1 MRTSS
6 KLFEAGKRCRSLES
20 PQKGDKRGLCERRAI
35 RELCPRFPPF
45 SETVN
50 FLFDLQLC
58 SSFVYDT
65 QCIVDVSIKT
75 RVGSR
80 TESNWKWKLGLGLR
94 IAPAVLAVH
103 WCTGSRPHP
112 SRFLIKQPEQPDIA
126 MPLLDLP
133 SELLTL
139 IAHHIGP
146 VELRTSTAYLLVS
159 KLWYRAALPVFLSEL
174 QLSTLRL
181 CSRQLEPPPIP
192 NSPVGTLLAAE
203 VKRLSIRLVG
213 HPSEK
218 IARWPWHDEEPSDDV
233 AGNQDEYP
241 EECED
246 WTIVGPQKLESRW
259 RRDCYDWEIEME
271 LQLRP
276 WSERINKGLTS
287 IISMLPDFKS
297 LEELSIE
304 ARSHYEATWG
314 PRWDY
319 LSYTPIRSMMAN
331 ISPSLTNLTLDTC
344 GSNLVLPREH
354 ADAATSHICPFI
366 AQQMHQVENVRLRMR
381 CICPLIL
388 DSSPAP
394 SGQNSRLRTLVIRL
408 SLPFYPEAAHEKHNG
423 HTEYDAQPCTPSAM
437 KKPLYKAM
445 VAAGLRMA
453 RTNPEVQMLRVSY
466 RDPRSSGINLM
477 LADCV
482 RRVYMYE
489 PSEIFSYEDEGKE
502 WDAWEHNETLRDGGA
517 WTDRN

>member
-1 MRTSS
+1 
-6 KLFEAGKRCRSLES
+6 
-20 PQKGDKRGLCERRAI
+20 
-35 RELCPRFPPF
+35 
-45 SETVN
+45 
-50 FLFDLQLC
+50 
-58 SSFVYDT
+58 
-65 QCIVDVSIKT
+65 
-75 RVGSR
+75 
-80 TESNWKWKLGLGLR
+80 
-94 IAPAVLAVH
+94 
-103 WCTGSRPHP
+103 
-112 SRFLIKQPEQPDIA
+112 

-133 SELLTL
+133 PELLTL

-146 VELRTSTAYLLVS
+146 VELRTSTAYLLLS
-159 KLWYRAALPVFLSEL
+159 KPWYRAALPVFLSQL
-174 QLSTLRL
+174 QLSTLCL
-181 CSRQLEPPPIP
+181 CSQHLEPPPVP
-192 NSPVGTLLAAE
+192 NSPLGALLAAG

-233 AGNQDEYP
+233 AGNQEEYP

-246 WTIVGPQKLESRW
+246 WAIVGPQKLESRG
-259 RRDCYDWEIEME
+259 RRDRYDWENEME

-276 WSERINKGLTS
+276 WSDRINKGLTS

-304 ARSHYEATWG
+304 ARTQYDATWG

-319 LSYTPIRSMMAN
+319 LSYTPIRSMIAN
-331 ISPSLTNLTLDTC
+331 IPPSLTNLTLDTC

-354 ADAATSHICPFI
+354 ADAATSHICPLI
-366 AQQMHQVENVRLRMR
+366 AQQMHHVENVRLRMR
-381 CICPLIL
+381 CVCPLIL

-408 SLPFYPEAAHEKHNG
+408 SLPFYPEAAYEKHNG

-445 VAAGLRMA
+445 VAAGLRIA

-466 RDPRSSGINLM
+466 RDPRYSGINLV

-482 RRVYMYE
+482 RKVYMYE
-489 PSEIFSYEDEGKE
+489 GSEIFSYEDEGKE
-502 WDAWEHNETLRDGGA
+502 WDAWEHSETLRDGGA
-517 WTDRN
+517 WSDMN